1 MHSKFKILKLF
12 IFILL
17 ACSSLASAQKKE
29 KGANL
34 QKSDVM
40 LEQKSADLQGI
51 TNQSIFARSIDAG
64 PVVFMV
70 LIVLVFLSIAGWGV
84 SVAKFF
90 YLRKVADVNDDFI
103 ERFWE
108 NRSLNDLNSKLVNF
122 DDSPAKELFKAGYS
136 ELVKGSQLKDQASD
150 VKVGIG
156 AAMSNLSRTLVK
168 AKNLEKKKMEKLL
181 PLLAIIA
188 STGPFIGLFGTVW
201 GIMNAFEGIAQT
213 GSASLA
219 AVAPGISEAL
229 IATAFGLAAAI
240 PSVVGYNISNNHIRK
255 ILVHI
260 DGFGS
265 DFMNIVERYLVT
277 ENKPARTNS
286 TNAPRI

>member
-51 TNQSIFARSIDAG
+51 VNQSIFARSIDAG

-168 AKNLEKKKMEKLL
+168 AKNLEKRKWRN
-181 PLLAIIA
+181 
-188 STGPFIGLFGTVW
+188 FYLFL
-201 GIMNAFEGIAQT
+201 Q
-213 GSASLA
+213 
-219 AVAPGISEAL
+219 
-229 IATAFGLAAAI
+229 
-240 PSVVGYNISNNHIRK
+240 
-255 ILVHI
+255 
-260 DGFGS
+260 
-265 DFMNIVERYLVT
+265 
-277 ENKPARTNS
+277 
-286 TNAPRI
+286 